1 MSTSEGDEILREG
14 NIPSYLG
21 QKTLDYIRVKTLLHE
36 RLFFKKGLPYET
48 QASDFYIILFEMVQL
63 TKHFIDNGI
72 NEKIK
77 DWYAKE
83 VPENDKL
90 KRQFFKRGLDLTEE
104 FDKELE
110 KLGVTSLNTFGG
122 YIPL

>member
-1 MSTSEGDEILREG
+1 MSEEEILKEG

-72 NEKIK
+72 NEKVK

-122 YIPL
+122 YIPI

>member
-1 MSTSEGDEILREG
+1 MSEEEILKEG

-36 RLFFKKGLPYET
+36 RLFFKKGLPFEA
-48 QASDFYIILFEMVQL
+48 QASDFYIILFEMIQL
-63 TKHFIDNGI
+63 TKHFLDDGI
-72 NEKIK
+72 NKKIGE
-77 DWYAKE
+77 WYNKE

-90 KRQFFKRGLDLTEE
+90 KRQHFKQGLELTEG

>member
-1 MSTSEGDEILREG
+1 MSEGEEILKEG
-14 NIPSYLG
+14 NIPSYLS
-21 QKTLDYIRVKTLLHE
+21 QKVLDYIRVKTLLHE

-48 QASDFYIILFEMVQL
+48 QASDFYIILFEMLQL
-63 TKHFIDNGI
+63 TKHFINGSI

-77 DWYAKE
+77 DWYGSG

>member
-1 MSTSEGDEILREG
+1 MSEEEILKEG

-36 RLFFKKGLPYET
+36 RLFFKKGLPYDT

-63 TKHFIDNGI
+63 TKHFIDNGF
-72 NEKIK
+72 NEKISS
-77 DWYAKE
+77 WYGSE

-90 KRQFFKRGLDLTEE
+90 RRQFFKKGLKLTEE

>member
-1 MSTSEGDEILREG
+1 MSEEEILKEG

-36 RLFFKKGLPYET
+36 RLFFKKGLPYEV
-48 QASDFYIILFEMVQL
+48 QASDFYIILFEMMQL
-63 TKHFIDNGI
+63 TKHFVDNGV

-77 DWYAKE
+77 SWYGKE

-90 KRQFFKRGLDLTEE
+90 KRQFFKKGLDLTEE

-122 YIPL
+122 YIPI

>member
-1 MSTSEGDEILREG
+1 MSEGEEILKEG
-14 NIPSYLG
+14 NIPSYLS
-21 QKTLDYIRVKTLLHE
+21 QKVLDYIRVKTLLHE

-63 TKHFIDNGI
+63 TKHFIDNGF
-72 NEKIK
+72 NKKISS
-77 DWYAKE
+77 WYAKE

-90 KRQFFKRGLDLTEE
+90 RQQFFKRGLELTEE